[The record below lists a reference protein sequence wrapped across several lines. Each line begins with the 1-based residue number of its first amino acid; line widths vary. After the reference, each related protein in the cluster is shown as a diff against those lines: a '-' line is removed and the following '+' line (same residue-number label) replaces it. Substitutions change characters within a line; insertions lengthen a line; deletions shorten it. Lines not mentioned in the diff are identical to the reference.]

1 MKILQINS
9 SARSTGAASTR
20 IADSLA
26 ARLAGRY
33 PGATLDVLD
42 LAREPVAALDDVAV
56 AARMAAP
63 DVRTPEQAARAA
75 QDDALIRQF
84 LAADVIVIGAPM
96 YNFNI
101 SAHLKNWIDAI
112 VRPGVTFRYTEVGPV
127 GLVSGKTVHIALTR
141 GGVYR
146 GTPADIPVQ
155 YLTQVF
161 AFIGITDVRF
171 VYAEGMSR
179 GPDMVDKAFRDADA
193 QIAQL
198 VA

>member
-1 MKILQINS
+1 
-9 SARSTGAASTR
+9 
-20 IADSLA
+20 
-26 ARLAGRY
+26 
-33 PGATLDVLD
+33 
-42 LAREPVAALDDVAV
+42 
-56 AARMAAP
+56 MAAGEGGGHRRQ
-63 DVRTPEQAARAA
+63 DEGTEVVRRGDAQGPERF
-75 QDDALIRQF
+75 LRRVGQF
-84 LAADVIVIGAPM
+84 GELAADVIVIGAPM

-112 VRPGVTFRYTEVGPV
+112 VRPGVTFRYTETGPV

-161 AFIGITDVRF
+161 AFIGVTDVQF

-193 QIAQL
+193 QIARL